1 MLQFV
6 LGILLIAGAN
16 WGHPND
22 KGVCCLVQSTE
33 RKKVQERERKGI
45 TATKL
50 LAFCPFSIF
59 C

>member
-22 KGVCCLVQSTE
+22 KGVYCLVQSTE
-33 RKKVQERERKGI
+33 QEKYKRGKERE
-45 TATKL
+45 
-50 LAFCPFSIF
+50 
-59 C
+59 